1 MGVAVGIRT
10 GLSDVEPGRVQRAG
24 VVGSQARA
32 ADSDDGERDAR
43 DEAGHAERI
52 ADTALHPRACHGG
65 GMSKDVLSELVAQ
78 LSLERIEENLFRGA
92 SQDLGWGTVF
102 GGQVLGQALSAA
114 VRTVPAERTVH
125 SLHAYFLRPGDVSR
139 PIVYDVD
146 RIRDGG
152 SFTTRRVRAIQNG
165 HPIFNM
171 SSSFQVPEVGFEHQ
185 DEMPV
190 VPRPEDL
197 PTEETRMRPHVAKL
211 PEGMREKALAPRP
224 FEIRMANA
232 DDEHLFQAKPKP
244 ATRAVWLRANGTLP
258 DDPGLHPYL
267 LAYAS
272 DYSFVTTS
280 LLPHGVTWLTPGMQV
295 ASLDHAMW
303 FHQPFRVDQWLLHV
317 MDSPKAHGGRGLVR
331 GRVFSEDGRLVAST
345 AQEGLIRKREK

>member
-1 MGVAVGIRT
+1 VT
-10 GLSDVEPGRVQRAG
+10 K
-24 VVGSQARA
+24 
-32 ADSDDGERDAR
+32 
-43 DEAGHAERI
+43 
-52 ADTALHPRACHGG
+52 
-65 GMSKDVLSELVAQ
+65 KDVLTELVELLA
-78 LSLERIEENLFRGA
+78 LERIEENLFRGQ

-114 VRTVPAERTVH
+114 VQTVPLERRVH

-165 HPIFNM
+165 QPIFNM
-171 SSSFQVPEVGFEHQ
+171 SSSFQTPETGFQHQ
-185 DEMPV
+185 DAMPD
-190 VPRPEDL
+190 VPRPDTL
-197 PTEETRMRPHVAKL
+197 PTEEERVAPHVAKL
-211 PEGMREKALAPRP
+211 PPAMRERATHTRP
-224 FEIRMANA
+224 IELRVADA
-232 DDEHLFQAKPKP
+232 DDELRFQTKPKAP
-244 ATRAVWLRANGTLP
+244 VRNVWLRARGALP

-303 FHQPFRVDQWLLHV
+303 FHQPFRMDQWLLHT
-317 MDSPKAHGGRGLVR
+317 MDSSAASGGRGLVR

-345 AQEGLIRKREK
+345 MQEGLIRLREKKLEPKP